1 MNPIKLVAIALI
13 VGGILG
19 LAYGGFT
26 YTKDTH
32 ETKVGPFV
40 LSVTDKETV
49 NVPIWV
55 GVGGVALGG
64 LLLVLGSRKS

>member
-1 MNPIKLVAIALI
+1 MNSIKMVAIALI

-32 ETKVGPFV
+32 ETKVGPIV

-49 NVPIWV
+49 NVPIWA
-55 GVGGVALGG
+55 GVGAIVVGG
-64 LLLVLGSRKS
+64 LLLVFGKKG